1 MTEKEQYDQFQESPN
16 RKIPLER
23 VRNIGIMAHIDAG
36 KTTLTERVLYYSGI
50 KHKIGETHEGT
61 ATMDWMDQEQ
71 ERGITITSAATTC
84 FWRDHRVNIIDTPGH
99 VDFTAE
105 VERSLRVLDSAVAVF
120 CAVGG
125 VQPQSETVWRQARKY
140 GVPVIAYVNK
150 MDRVGADF
158 YNVVNEIRDKLGAT
172 PVPLQIPCGSEDRMR
187 GVVDVLKRKL
197 LIFDVGDHG
206 ASVQEEP
213 VPEDMQDELTKARE
227 LLIECLA
234 EYDEYCTERY
244 LMDEELTDQEIHDAL
259 RRTVVAGNIVPVSCG
274 SAFKNKGVQPLL
286 DAIVDYLPSPVDVWE
301 INGKHPKTGEPMKRH
316 AGDYQPFAALAF
328 KVMTDPYVGK
338 LVFFR
343 VYSGTAKQGST
354 VYNPR
359 TGRKERLGRLLQMHA
374 NSREQREE
382 IFSGDIA
389 AAVGLKQV
397 TTGDTLCVQNDP
409 ILLESVTFPEPVI
422 SLAVEP
428 KSNADRD
435 KLTDALG
442 HLVQEDPTFR
452 VRTDEETGQTV
463 VSAMGELHLE
473 VFLDRIRRE
482 FSVEANVGQPQVAYR
497 ERLMGAAEAEGKFVR
512 QTGGR
517 GQYGHAIIKIEPTE
531 TGSGVEVEDKVVGG
545 RIPKDYIP
553 AVEQGIRE
561 AAESGIIAGFPLV
574 DFRCEILDGSYHSVD
589 SSETAFKVAG
599 SMALKAAAKKARVVL
614 LEPIMSLEVNA
625 PEEHIGDLIADIS
638 GRRGQILE
646 MDSRPDTAVVKAQ
659 VPLAEIFGYATAVR
673 SLSRGRGTFVAEL
686 SHFEKVPQSMQEEIL
701 KKQA

>member
-1 MTEKEQYDQFQESPN
+1 
-16 RKIPLER
+16 
-23 VRNIGIMAHIDAG
+23 MAHIDAG
-36 KTTLTERVLYYSGI
+36 KTTLTERVLFYSGI
-50 KHKIGETHEGT
+50 SHKIGETHEGT

-84 FWRDHRVNIIDTPGH
+84 FWKEHRINIIDTPGH

-158 YNVVNEIRDKLGAT
+158 NKVVGEIRDKLGAT
-172 PVPLQIPCGSEDRMR
+172 PVPLQIPYGSEDRHT
-187 GVVDVLKRKL
+187 GVVDVLTRKL
-197 LIFDVGDHG
+197 LTFEVGDRG
-206 ASVQEEP
+206 ASVHEEP
-213 VPEDMQDELTKARE
+213 VPEDMQEELNRARE
-227 LLIECLA
+227 HMMECLA
-234 EYDEYCTERY
+234 EFDDLCTERF
-244 LMDEELTDQEIHDAL
+244 LMEVEISDQEMKEAL
-259 RRTVVAGNIVPVSCG
+259 RRTIVAGNIVPVSCG

-286 DAIVDYLPSPVDVWE
+286 DAVVDYLPSPVDIWE
-301 INGKHPKTGEPMKRH
+301 IHGTHPKTGEPMTRH
-316 AGDYQPFAALAF
+316 AGDYQPFSALAF

-374 NSREQREE
+374 NSREQRDE

-389 AAVGLKQV
+389 AAVGLKEV
-397 TTGDTLCVQNDP
+397 TTGDTICAQEKP
-409 ILLESVTFPEPVI
+409 ILLESVSFPEPVI

-482 FSVEANVGQPQVAYR
+482 FKVEANVGQPQVAYR
-497 ERLMGAAEAEGKFVR
+497 EKIVNPAEAEGRFVR
-512 QTGGR
+512 QSGGR
-517 GQYGHAIIKIEPTE
+517 GQFGHAIIKIEPAE
-531 TGSGVEVEDKVVGG
+531 PGSGVEVEDKVVGG
-545 RIPKDYIP
+545 RIPKEFIP
-553 AVEQGIRE
+553 AVERGIRE
-561 AAESGIIAGFPLV
+561 TADSGVLAGYPLV
-574 DFRCEILDGSYHSVD
+574 DFKCQILDGSYHSVD
-589 SSETAFKVAG
+589 SSEMAFKVAG
-599 SMALKAAAKKARVVL
+599 SIAIKEAAKKAKVIL
-614 LEPIMSLEVNA
+614 LEPIMALELNA

-638 GRRGQILE
+638 GRRGQIAE

-659 VPLAEIFGYATAVR
+659 VPLSEIFGYATAVR
-673 SLSRGRGTFVAEL
+673 SLSRGRGTFVAEF
-686 SHFEKVPQSMQEEIL
+686 SHFEKVPQRLQEEII
-701 KKQA
+701 KKSG